1 MALGAAGGAGRSLWF
16 RRAVFIM
23 LLVIPSV
30 IPGDWTHDV
39 PNRYGH
45 RHPGMEHSVIYPEI
59 TVYNE

>member
-1 MALGAAGGAGRSLWF
+1 
-16 RRAVFIM
+16 M